1 MPIAVRLYYNAHTWV
16 VRADAGD
23 GMAETAI
30 DLSRKI
36 GEELKG
42 EGLTI
47 ATAESCTGGS
57 VAAALTAIAGCSAYF
72 HGGAV
77 TYSAAS
83 KAAILGVP
91 QAIIDGEGVV
101 SAPCALAMAQGA
113 RRVFGTNLAIATTGI
128 AGPGGAEPGKPV
140 GLVYIAVAW
149 DDGAHIHHAVYPGDR
164 AAVIAAAARDGLAL
178 ALDHLRGAL

>member
-1 MPIAVRLYYNAHTWV
+1 MV
-16 VRADAGD
+16 GE
-23 GMAETAI
+23 GEGETAR
-30 DLSRKI
+30 SRTL
-36 GEELKG
+36 GVLLRG

-57 VAAALTAIAGCSAYF
+57 VAAALTAIAGSSAYF
-72 HGGAV
+72 LGGAV
-77 TYSAAS
+77 TYSPAS
-83 KAAILGVP
+83 KAAVLGVP

-113 RRVFGTNLAIATTGI
+113 RRVFGADIAVATTGI

-149 DDGAHIHHAVYPGDR
+149 EDGAHIRHAVYPGDR
-164 AAVIAAAARDGLAL
+164 AAVIGAAAREAL
-178 ALDHLRGAL
+178 ALVLDHLHDAL